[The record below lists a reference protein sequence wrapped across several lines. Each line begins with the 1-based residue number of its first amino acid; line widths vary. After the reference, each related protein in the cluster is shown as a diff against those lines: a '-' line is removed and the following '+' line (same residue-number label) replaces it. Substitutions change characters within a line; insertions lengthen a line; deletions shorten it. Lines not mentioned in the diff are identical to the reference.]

1 MADSFIK
8 KLAGE
13 AVRMA
18 ILADSPLIQN
28 VQGLPERK
36 AEG

>member
-1 MADSFIK
+1 MAKSFIK

-13 AVRMA
+13 AEGMV
-18 ILADSPLIQN
+18 ILVDSPLIQSLR
-28 VQGLPERK
+28 GLPERK